1 MTNTRPTAR
10 RGFHVESF
18 KAATDGAGALTGEF
32 EAIVSVFGN
41 VDKGGDRVMPGAFTD
56 TLAAWK
62 ASGDPIPVIWS
73 HMWENPEAHIGSID
87 PADATETETGLKV
100 RGTLDVDK
108 PFAAQV
114 AHLLASRRVKEF
126 SFGYSVVNGKRT
138 NDGVMELT
146 KLELFEVGP
155 TLKGM
160 NPATELLAAKALA
173 GLDGD
178 DKALGDGDNAT
189 GYKAGARLS
198 KATRSAVEHARN
210 LLTDLLAADDKIAA
224 DDETTPKSD
233 EAEATG
239 KASDPDA
246 DLKLQ
251 IELMKASTA

>member
-1 MTNTRPTAR
+1 MTNTRPDAR

-18 KAATDGAGALTGEF
+18 KAATDAAGALTGEF

-87 PADATETETGLKV
+87 PADASETETGLKV
-100 RGTLDVDK
+100 AGKLDVDK

-114 AHLLASRRVKEF
+114 AHLLAARRVKEF
-126 SFGYSVVNGKRT
+126 SFGYSVVKGKRT
-138 NDGVMELT
+138 NDGVMELQS
-146 KLELFEVGP
+146 LDLFEVGP

-173 GLDGD
+173 HDLEDNKATTADDDG
-178 DKALGDGDNAT
+178 AT
-189 GYKAGARLS
+189 GIKAGARLS
-198 KATRSAVEHARN
+198 KASRSTVERVIDD
-210 LLTDLLAADDKIAA
+210 LRGLLAADDNAG
-224 DDETTPKSD
+224 DQTPQSD
-233 EAEATG
+233 EAEAEG

-246 DLKLQ
+246 DLMLKLKLVK
-251 IELMKASTA
+251 EM